1 MNTPPAAVAVVRATI
16 EDAHLAELLQRPGA
30 TAQRVIRDL
39 EDAGWTI
46 APTGSPSAP
55 QRAA

>member
-1 MNTPPAAVAVVRATI
+1 MTTAPAAVAVIRAAI

-30 TAQRVIRDL
+30 TATRAVQAL
-39 EDAGWTI
+39 EAAGWTI
-46 APTGSPSAP
+46 TPTSTTSAP